1 MSNWDTFDLANP
13 TEEHTMLR
21 EMIRDFVES
30 EVEPQAHEHDKHE
43 RFNLSLFRM
52 LGEYGLLGITV
63 PEEYGG
69 SGLDATAAVIAHEE
83 IAASDPGF
91 GLAYLAHSMLFVNNL
106 AQNGSEEQK
115 ARILPKVCSGE
126 WVGAMAMSEPNYG
139 TDVLG
144 METTADQD
152 KDGNWVINGNKMWIT
167 NGSIDDDRTPADVV
181 WVYARTG
188 LDDRGRP

>member
-13 TEEHTMLR
+13 TEEHAMLR

-43 RFNLSLFRM
+43 RFNLELFRM

-69 SGLDATAAVIAHEE
+69 AGLDATAAVIAHEE
-83 IAASDPGF
+83 ISASDPGF

-152 KDGNWVINGNKMWIT
+152 EDGNWIINGNKM
-167 NGSIDDDRTPADVV
+167 
-181 WVYARTG
+181 
-188 LDDRGRP
+188 